1 VPWYIL
7 IAKGKAGLLPGEGR
21 TNIQGGSMHGDVC
34 LPDKSQ
40 VAREIL
46 TYLGKHPDAQDT
58 VEGILQNWLLDRRDK
73 YTPTIVQE
81 VVKDLV
87 LEGTILEDKTAGSRI
102 VYRLNLAKRNRM
114 NKSSKRVGEQG

>member
-1 VPWYIL
+1 M
-7 IAKGKAGLLPGEGR
+7 
-21 TNIQGGSMHGDVC
+21 QGDVC

-46 TYLGKHPDAQDT
+46 AYLGKHPGAQDT
-58 VEGILQNWLLDRRDK
+58 VDGILQNWLVDRRDK

-87 LEGTILEDKTAGSRI
+87 LEGTILEDRTPGSPE
-102 VYRLNLAKRNRM
+102 VYRLNLAKRDRM
-114 NKSSKRVGEQG
+114 NKSSKRVAEKG